1 METNASTLG
10 GLPAE
15 VCTDLARYGIQ
26 VEELTMDCIELVAAS
41 DSPLEEIDPDGCEVI
56 ELPTE
61 VVIYDYPVHTNWCE
75 VIPRRNN
82 QPQKR
87 PMEMKEVEDV
97 RIAC

>member
-41 DSPLEEIDPDGCEVI
+41 DTPLEEIDPEGCEVI

-61 VVIYDYPVHTNWCE
+61 VVIFDYPVHTNWCE

-82 QPQKR
+82 HPQKR
-87 PMEMKEVEDV
+87 PIEMKEVEDV